1 MFPTRIFSMFHHHYF
16 MNPDSPSP
24 FLEKT
29 DSAPVV
35 GKAPAP
41 TSTDEPFQ
49 PSIFSEFRALIER
62 SLELELVLSGAVTF
76 SLLQVPSALEALQ
89 TSVITQYGAAGFVL
103 LFVIMLAKPIA
114 YILVGSLVLHLV
126 VRSFWIGMIGVSSVY
141 PHSEKRV
148 ETGGAFYRQIMQT
161 QRGLKEQAASVDKFC
176 RLIFGFSFSLIAIF
190 LSVFVIITLS
200 FSIALVLQKF
210 FFPSANILQV
220 LLTVYGI
227 LFLPYLLISILDYA
241 IYHIRP
247 LQHLQQNELL
257 KRLYNRVYR
266 GFSVGFGSAAISV
279 MNTIATH
286 EKRTYYIIMSI
297 AGVAFAASTIIG
309 EVLTWRTHPY
319 FPEDG
324 AASAIE
330 HNFYEHTLDTD
341 NPARV
346 MIQSDIISD
355 PYLKLF
361 LSYNTRYNDSL
372 RKYFSAAEPFY
383 AQGLSMRVEKD
394 TFPPERLKASVDALR
409 GLYTITLN
417 GKNLDS
423 TNFSVGAFRFYVHP
437 KTKQKGIL
445 GYIRIDSLPKGEQML
460 IVRDRFDS
468 TVVRY
473 IPFWR

>member
-1 MFPTRIFSMFHHHYF
+1 MLPTSIFSMFHHHYF
-16 MNPDSPSP
+16 MNPDSPS
-24 FLEKT
+24 LEKT
-29 DSAPVV
+29 DSASVV

-41 TSTDEPFQ
+41 TSTVEPSQ

-89 TSVITQYGAAGFVL
+89 TSIITQYGTAGVML

-114 YILVGSLVLHLV
+114 YILVGSLLLHLV

-141 PHSEKRV
+141 PNSEKRV
-148 ETGGAFYRQIMQT
+148 ETGGAFYRQIMQA

-176 RLIFGFSFSLIAIF
+176 RLIFGFSFSIIAIF
-190 LSVFVIITLS
+190 IGVFVVIVLS
-200 FSIALVLQKF
+200 FSIALLVQKF
-210 FFPSANILQV
+210 FFPSANILRV
-220 LLTVYGI
+220 LLTVYVL
-227 LFLPYLLISILDYA
+227 LFLPYLVLSVLDTA
-241 IYHIRP
+241 IYHIRS
-247 LQHLQQNELL
+247 LQHLQHNETL
-257 KRLYNRVYR
+257 KKLYNRVYR
-266 GFSVGFGSAAISV
+266 GFGAGFGSAAISV
-279 MNTIATH
+279 LNTIATH

-330 HNFYEHTLDTD
+330 HNFYEHTLDAD

-346 MIQSDIISD
+346 MIQSDIISE

-372 RKYFSAAEPFY
+372 RKYFPGTTPFY
-383 AQGLSMRVEKD
+383 TQGLSVRVDED

-460 IVRDRFDS
+460 LVRDRFDS